1 MTGTNSSILNFYQNF
16 RRSFSM
22 KKQHSDLAQQ
32 TNASSKLTIET
43 IEEGVK
49 IYSKLTKET
58 THRGRML

>member
-1 MTGTNSSILNFYQNF
+1 MTGTNSSILNFDQNF

-22 KKQHSDLAQQ
+22 KKQHSDLVQQ

-49 IYSKLTKET
+49 FIQS
-58 THRGRML
+58 